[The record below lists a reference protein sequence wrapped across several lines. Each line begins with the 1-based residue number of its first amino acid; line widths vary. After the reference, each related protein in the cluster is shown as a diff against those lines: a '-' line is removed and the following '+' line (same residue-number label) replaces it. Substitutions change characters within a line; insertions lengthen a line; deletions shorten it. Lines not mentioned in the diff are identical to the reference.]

1 MTSTL
6 LAREGA
12 VMGRESGDARRLV
25 LSRLVVEHRMR
36 PQDPMSLDKLNL
48 ETTAAELL
56 LDDGVPSLERV
67 REALSA

>member
-1 MTSTL
+1 
-6 LAREGA
+6 
-12 VMGRESGDARRLV
+12 
-25 LSRLVVEHRMR
+25 
-36 PQDPMSLDKLNL
+36 MSLDKLNL